1 MVMAG
6 VFIILN
12 AVAELYTQLNEPNS
26 SKCNEINRK
35 HKFGKIEN
43 KETIEEI
50 IKPKA
55 DSLQRLIKW

>member
-1 MVMAG
+1 MTV

-12 AVAELYTQLNEPNS
+12 AVAELYTHLNEPDS
-26 SKCNEINRK
+26 SKCNEMNRK
-35 HKFGKIEN
+35 HKCGKIEN

-55 DSLQRLIKW
+55 DSLRKLIKW